1 MAIQFIR
8 KHIANAHISWFCDA
22 RFEQIARLLAGVD
35 EVVALPLKD
44 KKFLKSFG
52 ILRQKQGQFDIII
65 DLQGLLKSALVSRSL
80 GKNIFGF
87 DRFSAKEG
95 LASIFYTHKYSCN
108 YDKNIILRNLELCA
122 FALNFSFDEKEIL
135 AKEPCFL
142 KNSRIPSD
150 ESRIS
155 SDESKIPNKNSRI
168 PSDKTRIPDKNSRIS
183 SDEIRIHNDES
194 RIPNKNSRIPNRK
207 ILIAP
212 FASESS
218 KCYAHFASVIKGAK
232 EFAQCFLVAGSEPE
246 RKKATKLASSGAT
259 LLAPLDLAQILEFM
273 DTCDLIIGN
282 DSGITHLAWAQNYA
296 TITLFGNRSGARNA
310 FATPKNLIIQ
320 ATPKHEIDAFH
331 IDKSD
336 FCINDID
343 PAQIIAK
350 AKGLCD
356 A

>member
-8 KHIANAHISWFCDA
+8 KHIANAHISWFCDT

-65 DLQGLLKSALVSRSL
+65 DLQGLLKSALVSRIL

-87 DRFSAKEG
+87 DRFSTKEG
-95 LASIFYTHKYSCN
+95 LASMFYTHKYSCN
-108 YDKNIILRNLELCA
+108 YNKNIILRNLELCA

-135 AKEPCFL
+135 TKEPCFL
-142 KNSRIPSD
+142 KNSRIPD
-150 ESRIS
+150 KNSRI
-155 SDESKIPNKNSRI
+155 PNENSRI
-168 PSDKTRIPDKNSRIS
+168 PSD
-183 SDEIRIHNDES
+183 ES
-194 RIPNKNSRIPNRK
+194 RIPSKK

-282 DSGITHLAWAQNYA
+282 DSGITHLAWAQNCA

>member
-44 KKFLKSFG
+44 KKFLKSFE

-135 AKEPCFL
+135 TKEPCFL
-142 KNSRIPSD
+142 KNSRIPD
-150 ESRIS
+150 
-155 SDESKIPNKNSRI
+155 
-168 PSDKTRIPDKNSRIS
+168 
-183 SDEIRIHNDES
+183 
-194 RIPNKNSRIPNRK
+194 KNSRIPNKK

-232 EFAQCFLVAGSEPE
+232 EFAQCFLVAGSEIE
-246 RKKATKLASSGAT
+246 REKATKLASSGAT

-350 AKGLCD
+350 AKVICD

>member
-1 MAIQFIR
+1 M
-8 KHIANAHISWFCDA
+8 
-22 RFEQIARLLAGVD
+22 D

-87 DRFSAKEG
+87 DRFSTKEG

-108 YDKNIILRNLELCA
+108 YGKNIILRNLELCA

-135 AKEPCFL
+135 TKEPCFL
-142 KNSRIPSD
+142 KKSR
-150 ESRIS
+150 
-155 SDESKIPNKNSRI
+155 IPNKNSRI
-168 PSDKTRIPDKNSRIS
+168 PS
-183 SDEIRIHNDES
+183 DES
-194 RIPNKNSRIPNRK
+194 RIPNKNSRIPNKK

-232 EFAQCFLVAGSEPE
+232 EFAQCFLVAGSETE
-246 RKKATKLASSGAT
+246 REKATKLASSGAT

-282 DSGITHLAWAQNYA
+282 DSGITHLAWAQNCA

-350 AKGLCD
+350 AKVICD

>member
-44 KKFLKSFG
+44 KKFLKSFE

-135 AKEPCFL
+135 TKKPCFL
-142 KNSRIPSD
+142 KNSRIPNENSRIPSD
-150 ESRIS
+150 ESRI
-155 SDESKIPNKNSRI
+155 PNK
-168 PSDKTRIPDKNSRIS
+168 
-183 SDEIRIHNDES
+183 
-194 RIPNKNSRIPNRK
+194 K

-232 EFAQCFLVAGSEPE
+232 EFAQCFLIAGSEPE
-246 RKKATKLASSGAT
+246 RKKAAKLASSGAT

-350 AKGLCD
+350 AKGLCN

>member
-1 MAIQFIR
+1 MAVQFIR
-8 KHIANAHISWFCDA
+8 KHIANAHISWFCDT

-44 KKFLKSFG
+44 KKFLKTFG

-65 DLQGLLKSALVSRSL
+65 DLQGLLKSALVSRIL

-87 DRFSAKEG
+87 DRFSTKEG

-142 KNSRIPSD
+142 KNSRIPD
-150 ESRIS
+150 
-155 SDESKIPNKNSRI
+155 KNSRI
-168 PSDKTRIPDKNSRIS
+168 PSENFKITNENSKIPS
-183 SDEIRIHNDES
+183 E
-194 RIPNKNSRIPNRK
+194 NSRIPSKK

-246 RKKATKLASSGAT
+246 REKATKLASSGAT

-282 DSGITHLAWAQNYA
+282 DSGITHLAWAQNCA

>member
-87 DRFSAKEG
+87 DRFSTKEG

-135 AKEPCFL
+135 TKEPCFL
-142 KNSRIPSD
+142 KNSRIPD
-150 ESRIS
+150 
-155 SDESKIPNKNSRI
+155 KNSRI
-168 PSDKTRIPDKNSRIS
+168 PSDETRIPN
-183 SDEIRIHNDES
+183 E
-194 RIPNKNSRIPNRK
+194 NSRIPNRK

>member
-44 KKFLKSFG
+44 KKFLKSFE

-65 DLQGLLKSALVSRSL
+65 DLQGLLKSALVARSL

-108 YDKNIILRNLELCA
+108 YNKNIILRNLELCA

-155 SDESKIPNKNSRI
+155 NKN
-168 PSDKTRIPDKNSRIS
+168 
-183 SDEIRIHNDES
+183 S
-194 RIPNKNSRIPNRK
+194 RIPNKNSRIPDKK

-232 EFAQCFLVAGSEPE
+232 EFAQCFLVAGSELE
-246 RKKATKLASSGAT
+246 REKAAKLASSGAT

>member
-135 AKEPCFL
+135 TKEPCFL
-142 KNSRIPSD
+142 KN
-150 ESRIS
+150 
-155 SDESKIPNKNSRI
+155 SKIPNKNSRI
-168 PSDKTRIPDKNSRIS
+168 PSD
-183 SDEIRIHNDES
+183 ES
-194 RIPNKNSRIPNRK
+194 RIPNENSRIPNKK

-232 EFAQCFLVAGSEPE
+232 EFAQCFLIAGSEPE
-246 RKKATKLASSGAT
+246 REKAAKLASSGAT

>member
-44 KKFLKSFG
+44 KKFLKTFG

-87 DRFSAKEG
+87 DRFSTKEG

-135 AKEPCFL
+135 TKEPCFL
-142 KNSRIPSD
+142 KNSRIP
-150 ESRIS
+150 
-155 SDESKIPNKNSRI
+155 
-168 PSDKTRIPDKNSRIS
+168 
-183 SDEIRIHNDES
+183 
-194 RIPNKNSRIPNRK
+194 NKNSRIPNKK

-246 RKKATKLASSGAT
+246 REKATKLASSGAT

>member
-1 MAIQFIR
+1 MVIQFIR

-52 ILRQKQGQFDIII
+52 VLRQKQGQFDIII

-142 KNSRIPSD
+142 KNSRIPND
-150 ESRIS
+150 ESRIP
-155 SDESKIPNKNSRI
+155 SDETRIPDKNSRIPNKNSRI
-168 PSDKTRIPDKNSRIS
+168 PSDETRIPDKNSRI
-183 SDEIRIHNDES
+183 
-194 RIPNKNSRIPNRK
+194 PNKK

-232 EFAQCFLVAGSEPE
+232 EFAQCFLIAGSEPE
-246 RKKATKLASSGAT
+246 REKATKLASSGAT

>member
-44 KKFLKSFG
+44 KKCLKTFG

-142 KNSRIPSD
+142 KNSRIPD
-150 ESRIS
+150 
-155 SDESKIPNKNSRI
+155 KNSRI
-168 PSDKTRIPDKNSRIS
+168 PSDETRIPD
-183 SDEIRIHNDES
+183 
-194 RIPNKNSRIPNRK
+194 KNSRIPNRK

-246 RKKATKLASSGAT
+246 REKATKLASSGAT

-282 DSGITHLAWAQNYA
+282 DSGITHLAWAQNCA

>member
-1 MAIQFIR
+1 M
-8 KHIANAHISWFCDA
+8 
-22 RFEQIARLLAGVD
+22 D

-44 KKFLKSFG
+44 KKFLKTFG

-87 DRFSAKEG
+87 DRFSTKEG

-142 KNSRIPSD
+142 KKSRIPSD

-155 SDESKIPNKNSRI
+155 NKNSRI
-168 PSDKTRIPDKNSRIS
+168 PNDKTRIPDKNSRIP
-183 SDEIRIHNDES
+183 D
-194 RIPNKNSRIPNRK
+194 KK

-232 EFAQCFLVAGSEPE
+232 EFAQCFLVAGSEIE
-246 RKKATKLASSGAT
+246 RKKAAKLASSGAT

-350 AKGLCD
+350 AKVICD

>member
-1 MAIQFIR
+1 M
-8 KHIANAHISWFCDA
+8 
-22 RFEQIARLLAGVD
+22 
-35 EVVALPLKD
+35 
-44 KKFLKSFG
+44 
-52 ILRQKQGQFDIII
+52 RQKQGRFDIII

-135 AKEPCFL
+135 TKEPCFL
-142 KNSRIPSD
+142 KNSRIP
-150 ESRIS
+150 
-155 SDESKIPNKNSRI
+155 NKNSRI
-168 PSDKTRIPDKNSRIS
+168 PSK
-183 SDEIRIHNDES
+183 
-194 RIPNKNSRIPNRK
+194 K

-232 EFAQCFLVAGSEPE
+232 EFAQCFLVAGNKPE
-246 RKKATKLASSGAT
+246 REKAVKLASSGAT

-282 DSGITHLAWAQNYA
+282 DSGITHLAWAQNCA

-350 AKGLCD
+350 AKVICD

>member
-44 KKFLKSFG
+44 KKFLKIFG

-87 DRFSAKEG
+87 DRFSTKEG

-135 AKEPCFL
+135 TKEPCFL
-142 KNSRIPSD
+142 KKS
-150 ESRIS
+150 
-155 SDESKIPNKNSRI
+155 
-168 PSDKTRIPDKNSRIS
+168 RIPDKNSRIPS
-183 SDEIRIHNDES
+183 DES
-194 RIPNKNSRIPNRK
+194 RIPNKNSRIPSKK

-232 EFAQCFLVAGSEPE
+232 EFAQCFLVAGSEIE
-246 RKKATKLASSGAT
+246 REKATKLASSGAT

>member
-8 KHIANAHISWFCDA
+8 KHIVNAHISWFCDA

-44 KKFLKSFG
+44 KKFLKSFE

-65 DLQGLLKSALVSRSL
+65 DLQGLLKSALVSRIL

-135 AKEPCFL
+135 TKEPCFL
-142 KNSRIPSD
+142 KNSRISN
-150 ESRIS
+150 ENSRIPNKN
-155 SDESKIPNKNSRI
+155 SKIPNENSRI
-168 PSDKTRIPDKNSRIS
+168 PSD
-183 SDEIRIHNDES
+183 
-194 RIPNKNSRIPNRK
+194 NSRIPNRK

-246 RKKATKLASSGAT
+246 RKKAAKLASSGAT

>member
-87 DRFSAKEG
+87 DKFSTKEG

-135 AKEPCFL
+135 TKEPCFL
-142 KNSRIPSD
+142 KNSRIP
-150 ESRIS
+150 
-155 SDESKIPNKNSRI
+155 NKNSRI
-168 PSDKTRIPDKNSRIS
+168 PSD
-183 SDEIRIHNDES
+183 ES
-194 RIPNKNSRIPNRK
+194 RIPNENSRIPSKK

-232 EFAQCFLVAGSEPE
+232 EFAQCFLVAGSEIE
-246 RKKATKLASSGAT
+246 REKAAKLASSGAT
-259 LLAPLDLAQILEFM
+259 LLAPLDLAHILEFM

>member
-22 RFEQIARLLAGVD
+22 RFEQIAKLLAGVD

-44 KKFLKSFG
+44 KKFIKSFG

-108 YDKNIILRNLELCA
+108 YGKNIILRNLELCA

-135 AKEPCFL
+135 TKEPCFL
-142 KNSRIPSD
+142 KNSRIPN
-150 ESRIS
+150 E
-155 SDESKIPNKNSRI
+155 NSRI
-168 PSDKTRIPDKNSRIS
+168 PS
-183 SDEIRIHNDES
+183 DES
-194 RIPNKNSRIPNRK
+194 RIPNKK

-232 EFAQCFLVAGSEPE
+232 EFAQCFLVAGSELE
-246 RKKATKLASSGAT
+246 REKATKLASSGAT

>member
-44 KKFLKSFG
+44 KKFLKTFG

-87 DRFSAKEG
+87 DRFSTKEG

-108 YDKNIILRNLELCA
+108 YDKNIILRNLELCS

-135 AKEPCFL
+135 TKEPCFL
-142 KNSRIPSD
+142 KKSRIPSD
-150 ESRIS
+150 E
-155 SDESKIPNKNSRI
+155 
-168 PSDKTRIPDKNSRIS
+168 T
-183 SDEIRIHNDES
+183 
-194 RIPNKNSRIPNRK
+194 RIPNKNSRISNRK

-232 EFAQCFLVAGSEPE
+232 EFAQCFLIAGSEPE

>member
-44 KKFLKSFG
+44 KKFLKSFE

-108 YDKNIILRNLELCA
+108 YDKNIILRNLELCG

-142 KNSRIPSD
+142 KNSRIPDKNSRIPRD

-155 SDESKIPNKNSRI
+155 
-168 PSDKTRIPDKNSRIS
+168 
-183 SDEIRIHNDES
+183 
-194 RIPNKNSRIPNRK
+194 NKNSRIPNKK

>member
-1 MAIQFIR
+1 M
-8 KHIANAHISWFCDA
+8 
-22 RFEQIARLLAGVD
+22 D

-44 KKFLKSFG
+44 KKFLKTFG

-150 ESRIS
+150 ESRIF
-155 SDESKIPNKNSRI
+155 NKNS
-168 PSDKTRIPDKNSRIS
+168 RIPDKNSRIP
-183 SDEIRIHNDES
+183 D
-194 RIPNKNSRIPNRK
+194 KK

-320 ATPKHEIDAFH
+320 ATPKHEINAFH

-350 AKGLCD
+350 AKVICD

>member
-44 KKFLKSFG
+44 KKFLKSFE

-65 DLQGLLKSALVSRSL
+65 DLQGLLKSALVSRIL

-95 LASIFYTHKYSCN
+95 MASIFYTHKYSCN

-135 AKEPCFL
+135 TKEPCFL
-142 KNSRIPSD
+142 KNSRIPD
-150 ESRIS
+150 
-155 SDESKIPNKNSRI
+155 KNSRI
-168 PSDKTRIPDKNSRIS
+168 PSDN
-183 SDEIRIHNDES
+183 S
-194 RIPNKNSRIPNRK
+194 RIPNKNSRIPDKK

-246 RKKATKLASSGAT
+246 REKATKLASSGAT

-296 TITLFGNRSGARNA
+296 TITIFGNRSGARNA

-350 AKGLCD
+350 AKGLCN

>member
-44 KKFLKSFG
+44 KKFLKSFE

-87 DRFSAKEG
+87 DRFSTKEG

-142 KNSRIPSD
+142 KNSRIP
-150 ESRIS
+150 
-155 SDESKIPNKNSRI
+155 NKNSRI
-168 PSDKTRIPDKNSRIS
+168 PD
-183 SDEIRIHNDES
+183 
-194 RIPNKNSRIPNRK
+194 KNSRIPNRK

-246 RKKATKLASSGAT
+246 REKATKLASSGAT

-350 AKGLCD
+350 AKVICD

>member
-65 DLQGLLKSALVSRSL
+65 DLQGLLKSALVSRIL

-142 KNSRIPSD
+142 KKSRIL
-150 ESRIS
+150 
-155 SDESKIPNKNSRI
+155 NKNSRI
-168 PSDKTRIPDKNSRIS
+168 PSDETRIPN
-183 SDEIRIHNDES
+183 ENS
-194 RIPNKNSRIPNRK
+194 RIPNKK

-232 EFAQCFLVAGSEPE
+232 EFAQCFLVAGSEIE
-246 RKKATKLASSGAT
+246 REKAAKLASSGAT

>member
-87 DRFSAKEG
+87 DRFSTKEG

-108 YDKNIILRNLELCA
+108 YDKNIILRNLELCG

-135 AKEPCFL
+135 TKEPCFL
-142 KNSRIPSD
+142 KKSRIPDKNSKIPSD
-150 ESRIS
+150 E
-155 SDESKIPNKNSRI
+155 
-168 PSDKTRIPDKNSRIS
+168 TRIPDKNSRIP
-183 SDEIRIHNDES
+183 D
-194 RIPNKNSRIPNRK
+194 KK

>member
-65 DLQGLLKSALVSRSL
+65 DLQGLLKSALVSRIL

-95 LASIFYTHKYSCN
+95 MASIFYTHKYSCN

-135 AKEPCFL
+135 TKEPCFL
-142 KNSRIPSD
+142 KNSRIPD
-150 ESRIS
+150 
-155 SDESKIPNKNSRI
+155 KNSRI
-168 PSDKTRIPDKNSRIS
+168 PSDKTRIP
-183 SDEIRIHNDES
+183 
-194 RIPNKNSRIPNRK
+194 NKK

-246 RKKATKLASSGAT
+246 REKAAKLASSGAT

-282 DSGITHLAWAQNYA
+282 DSGITHLAWAQNCA

>member
-108 YDKNIILRNLELCA
+108 YNKNIILRNLELCA

-135 AKEPCFL
+135 TKEPCFL
-142 KNSRIPSD
+142 KNSRIPD
-150 ESRIS
+150 
-155 SDESKIPNKNSRI
+155 KNSRI
-168 PSDKTRIPDKNSRIS
+168 PS
-183 SDEIRIHNDES
+183 DES
-194 RIPNKNSRIPNRK
+194 RIPNKNSRIPNKK

-232 EFAQCFLVAGSEPE
+232 EFAQCFLVAGSELE
-246 RKKATKLASSGAT
+246 REKATKLASSGAT

-350 AKGLCD
+350 AKGICD

>member
-65 DLQGLLKSALVSRSL
+65 DLQGLLKSALVSRIL

-87 DRFSAKEG
+87 DRFSTKEG

-108 YDKNIILRNLELCA
+108 YDKNIILRNLELCG

-135 AKEPCFL
+135 TKEPCFL

-150 ESRIS
+150 ESRI
-155 SDESKIPNKNSRI
+155 PNKNSRM
-168 PSDKTRIPDKNSRIS
+168 S
-183 SDEIRIHNDES
+183 SDEIRIHSDES
-194 RIPNKNSRIPNRK
+194 RIPNKK

-246 RKKATKLASSGAT
+246 REKATKLASSGAT

>member
-65 DLQGLLKSALVSRSL
+65 DLQGLLKSALVSRIL

-95 LASIFYTHKYSCN
+95 MASIFYTHKYSCN

-135 AKEPCFL
+135 TKEPCFL
-142 KNSRIPSD
+142 KNSRIPD
-150 ESRIS
+150 KNSRIPNKNS
-155 SDESKIPNKNSRI
+155 RIPDKNSRI
-168 PSDKTRIPDKNSRIS
+168 PSDKTRIP
-183 SDEIRIHNDES
+183 
-194 RIPNKNSRIPNRK
+194 NKK

-232 EFAQCFLVAGSEPE
+232 EFAQCFLVAGSEIE
-246 RKKATKLASSGAT
+246 REKAAKLASSGAT

-350 AKGLCD
+350 AKGLCN

>member
-1 MAIQFIR
+1 MVIQFIR

-44 KKFLKSFG
+44 KKFLKTFG
-52 ILRQKQGQFDIII
+52 ILRQKKGKFDIII

-87 DRFSAKEG
+87 DRFSTKEG

-142 KNSRIPSD
+142 KNSRIPN
-150 ESRIS
+150 E
-155 SDESKIPNKNSRI
+155 NSRI
-168 PSDKTRIPDKNSRIS
+168 PN
-183 SDEIRIHNDES
+183 ENS
-194 RIPNKNSRIPNRK
+194 RIPNKK

>member
-44 KKFLKSFG
+44 KKFLKSFE

-87 DRFSAKEG
+87 DRFSTKEG

-108 YDKNIILRNLELCA
+108 YDKNIILRNLELCG

-142 KNSRIPSD
+142 KNSRIPN
-150 ESRIS
+150 E
-155 SDESKIPNKNSRI
+155 
-168 PSDKTRIPDKNSRIS
+168 
-183 SDEIRIHNDES
+183 
-194 RIPNKNSRIPNRK
+194 NSRIPNRK

-246 RKKATKLASSGAT
+246 REKATKLASSGAT

-282 DSGITHLAWAQNYA
+282 DSGITHLAWAQNCA

>member
-44 KKFLKSFG
+44 KKFLKSFE

-87 DRFSAKEG
+87 DRFSTKEG

-135 AKEPCFL
+135 TKEPCFL
-142 KNSRIPSD
+142 KNSRIPD
-150 ESRIS
+150 
-155 SDESKIPNKNSRI
+155 KNSRI
-168 PSDKTRIPDKNSRIS
+168 PSD
-183 SDEIRIHNDES
+183 ES
-194 RIPNKNSRIPNRK
+194 RIPDKNSRIPNRK

-232 EFAQCFLVAGSEPE
+232 EFAQCFLVAGSEIE
-246 RKKATKLASSGAT
+246 REKAAKLASSGAT

>member
-44 KKFLKSFG
+44 KKFIKSFE

-142 KNSRIPSD
+142 KKSRIPNENSRIPSD
-150 ESRIS
+150 
-155 SDESKIPNKNSRI
+155 NSRI
-168 PSDKTRIPDKNSRIS
+168 PN
-183 SDEIRIHNDES
+183 ENS
-194 RIPNKNSRIPNRK
+194 RIPNKK

-232 EFAQCFLVAGSEPE
+232 EFAQCFLIAGSEPE
-246 RKKATKLASSGAT
+246 REKATKLASSGAT

>member
-22 RFEQIARLLAGVD
+22 RFEQITRLLAGVD

-44 KKFLKSFG
+44 KKFLKSFE
-52 ILRQKQGQFDIII
+52 ILRQKKGKFDIII
-65 DLQGLLKSALVSRSL
+65 DLQGLLKSALVSRIL

-135 AKEPCFL
+135 TKEPCFL
-142 KNSRIPSD
+142 KNSRIPD
-150 ESRIS
+150 
-155 SDESKIPNKNSRI
+155 
-168 PSDKTRIPDKNSRIS
+168 
-183 SDEIRIHNDES
+183 
-194 RIPNKNSRIPNRK
+194 KNSRIPNKK

-232 EFAQCFLVAGSEPE
+232 EFAQCFLVAGNKPE
-246 RKKATKLASSGAT
+246 REKATKLASSGAT

-350 AKGLCD
+350 AKGLCN

>member
-1 MAIQFIR
+1 MKLSALGDIVHASVAIQFIR

-44 KKFLKSFG
+44 KKFLKTFG

-87 DRFSAKEG
+87 DKFSTKEG

-108 YDKNIILRNLELCA
+108 YDKNIILRNLELCS

-135 AKEPCFL
+135 TKEPCFL
-142 KNSRIPSD
+142 KK
-150 ESRIS
+150 SRIS
-155 SDESKIPNKNSRI
+155 NKNS
-168 PSDKTRIPDKNSRIS
+168 KIS
-183 SDEIRIHNDES
+183 S
-194 RIPNKNSRIPNRK
+194 KK

-232 EFAQCFLVAGSEPE
+232 KFAQCFLVAGSEPE
-246 RKKATKLASSGAT
+246 RKKATKLANSGAT

-282 DSGITHLAWAQNYA
+282 DSGITHLAWAQNCA

-320 ATPKHEIDAFH
+320 AIPKHEIDAFH

>member
-8 KHIANAHISWFCDA
+8 KHIANAHISWFCDT

-44 KKFLKSFG
+44 KKFLKSFE

-65 DLQGLLKSALVSRSL
+65 DLQGLLKSALVSRIL

-95 LASIFYTHKYSCN
+95 MASIFYTHKYSCN

-135 AKEPCFL
+135 TKEPCFL
-142 KNSRIPSD
+142 KNSRIPN
-150 ESRIS
+150 E
-155 SDESKIPNKNSRI
+155 NSRI
-168 PSDKTRIPDKNSRIS
+168 PSDETRIPN
-183 SDEIRIHNDES
+183 E
-194 RIPNKNSRIPNRK
+194 NSRIPNRK

>member
-87 DRFSAKEG
+87 DRFSTKEG

-108 YDKNIILRNLELCA
+108 YDKNIILRNLELCS

-135 AKEPCFL
+135 TKEPCFL
-142 KNSRIPSD
+142 KKS
-150 ESRIS
+150 
-155 SDESKIPNKNSRI
+155 
-168 PSDKTRIPDKNSRIS
+168 RIPDKNSRIPS
-183 SDEIRIHNDES
+183 ENFKIPNENSKIPSENS
-194 RIPNKNSRIPNRK
+194 RIPNKK

-232 EFAQCFLVAGSEPE
+232 EFAQCFLVAGSELE
-246 RKKATKLASSGAT
+246 REKAAKLASSGAT

>member
-44 KKFLKSFG
+44 KKFLKTFG

-87 DRFSAKEG
+87 DRFSTKEG
-95 LASIFYTHKYSCN
+95 FASIFYTHKYSCN

-150 ESRIS
+150 ESRI
-155 SDESKIPNKNSRI
+155 PNK
-168 PSDKTRIPDKNSRIS
+168 
-183 SDEIRIHNDES
+183 
-194 RIPNKNSRIPNRK
+194 K

-232 EFAQCFLVAGSEPE
+232 EFAQCFLIAGSEPE
-246 RKKATKLASSGAT
+246 REKATKLASSGAT

-350 AKGLCD
+350 AKVICD

>member
-44 KKFLKSFG
+44 KKFLKSFE

-87 DRFSAKEG
+87 DRFSTKEG

-108 YDKNIILRNLELCA
+108 YDKNIILRNLELCG

-142 KNSRIPSD
+142 KNSRISSD

-155 SDESKIPNKNSRI
+155 NKNSRI
-168 PSDKTRIPDKNSRIS
+168 PSENSKIPNAEFGIPNKN
-183 SDEIRIHNDES
+183 S

>member
-1 MAIQFIR
+1 M
-8 KHIANAHISWFCDA
+8 
-22 RFEQIARLLAGVD
+22 
-35 EVVALPLKD
+35 
-44 KKFLKSFG
+44 
-52 ILRQKQGQFDIII
+52 RQKQGQFDIII

-87 DRFSAKEG
+87 DRFSTKEG

-108 YDKNIILRNLELCA
+108 YDKNIILRNLELCS

-155 SDESKIPNKNSRI
+155 
-168 PSDKTRIPDKNSRIS
+168 
-183 SDEIRIHNDES
+183 
-194 RIPNKNSRIPNRK
+194 NKNSRIPNRK

-232 EFAQCFLVAGSEPE
+232 EFAQCFLIAGSEIE
-246 RKKATKLASSGAT
+246 REKAAKLASSGAT

>member
-44 KKFLKSFG
+44 KKFLKSFE

-65 DLQGLLKSALVSRSL
+65 DLQGLLKSALVSRIL

-87 DRFSAKEG
+87 DRFSTKEG

-108 YDKNIILRNLELCA
+108 YGKNIILRNLELCA

-135 AKEPCFL
+135 TKEPCFL
-142 KNSRIPSD
+142 KKSRIPNENSRIPSD
-150 ESRIS
+150 E
-155 SDESKIPNKNSRI
+155 
-168 PSDKTRIPDKNSRIS
+168 TRIPN
-183 SDEIRIHNDES
+183 ENF
-194 RIPNKNSRIPNRK
+194 RIPNKK

-246 RKKATKLASSGAT
+246 RKKAAKLASSGAT

-296 TITLFGNRSGARNA
+296 TITLFGNRSGVRNA